1 MSQSKAKKQI
11 KKFGIFGLVPL
22 SVFLAVLVYP
32 FAQGFFLTFTDWNGF
47 KFTKVIGL
55 GNFSQSLQDA
65 KFWVTLGFTLKFV
78 LVSVILVNVVAFGL
92 ALLVTAKLKSSN
104 IFRTFFFIPNLI
116 GGVVL
121 GVIWQFIF
129 NTALVSISEKFHV
142 PFFSDSWLQDTNK
155 AFWALIIVTVWQSS
169 GYMMIIY
176 ITGLISIEQDVIEA
190 KPVPPEVLKKRQEA
204 AQKGALKAPEFEP
217 QRLRAASYGKFRNA
231 IKADLLDAG
240 VPEDKVD
247 ELENDDIIYNNLIT
261 DHKEFKKTYYENKS
275 RELVDENISRI
286 LDEQTYLVLK
296 NYDHKN
302 SILIDD
308 YYRNTIPWKEAGGIG
323 IRHTDADKTI
333 SILQKFGL

>member
-11 KKFGIFGLVPL
+11 KKFGIFGLIPL

-190 KPVPPEVLKKRQEA
+190 AKVDGASPFRTLMSIKIPLMAQAFTISLFLTMRGGFMAYDVNLALTGGGPYRTTELISMHIFQEA
-204 AQKGALKAPEFEP
+204 FAFGHFGTGQAKAVLMFFMVAFAALVQVAVSKRMEV
-217 QRLRAASYGKFRNA
+217 Q
-231 IKADLLDAG
+231 
-240 VPEDKVD
+240 
-247 ELENDDIIYNNLIT
+247 
-261 DHKEFKKTYYENKS
+261 
-275 RELVDENISRI
+275 
-286 LDEQTYLVLK
+286 Q
-296 NYDHKN
+296 
-302 SILIDD
+302 
-308 YYRNTIPWKEAGGIG
+308 
-323 IRHTDADKTI
+323 
-333 SILQKFGL
+333 